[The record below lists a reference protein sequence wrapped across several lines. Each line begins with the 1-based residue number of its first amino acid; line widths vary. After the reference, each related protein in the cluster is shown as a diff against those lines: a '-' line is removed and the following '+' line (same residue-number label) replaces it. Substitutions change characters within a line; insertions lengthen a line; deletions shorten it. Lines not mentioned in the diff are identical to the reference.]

1 MDTLRAAQR
10 LGRCGAARA
19 GQTRGRALA
28 GVLPLV
34 QEHATY
40 PRGSGRFGDMV
51 RRGAE
56 IMSRFILA
64 CILAPAAQHCSVS
77 STHCLQNVAA

>member
-1 MDTLRAAQR
+1 MSRDTLPSLSGFLLFFRI
-10 LGRCGAARA
+10 LG
-19 GQTRGRALA
+19 L
-28 GVLPLV
+28 GVV
-34 QEHATY
+34 
-40 PRGSGRFGDMV
+40 GSRSHGL

-64 CILAPAAQHCSVS
+64 CILAPAAQHCAVS